1 MKNLEEDVDENEEK
15 IENVEKKIMD
25 KIEKLEEQMK
35 LLYVFVNYV
44 LEVVELSKEG
54 KVIIFLWLCCG
65 DVKVVNVCV
74 SLGIWCVLQ
83 GLYVIW
89 CLIRR

>member
-1 MKNLEEDVDENEEK
+1 
-15 IENVEKKIMD
+15 
-25 KIEKLEEQMK
+25 MK

-74 SLGIWCVLQ
+74 SLGIWCVL
-83 GLYVIW
+83 
-89 CLIRR
+89 